1 LRISPPISVSADIFS
16 FGVLSV
22 EKYKRLTRSNQAKFR
37 DEIEMVC
44 AMVREHMHD
53 LTRRQLE
60 LRNILRH
67 RNRCRNIH
75 LSSTKH
81 VAEDS
86 RQSDAP
92 WFDVKRIHCAPVS
105 LILKVPG
112 AAGGCLL
119 ALEIRSVGW
128 PVHGLPTIARV
139 LLQAHRLAVTVK
151 RCRLCLRDSW
161 RGSCPGR
168 KRLSVHRIGEG
179 RPLRKIGTDLG
190 KPVLNRSADHIMVI
204 RHFPRPLVRFHDAAI
219 VTGTRLFPLCLNA
232 TCDEYSF

>member
-1 LRISPPISVSADIFS
+1 
-16 FGVLSV
+16 V

-112 AAGGCLL
+112 AARGCLL

-139 LLQAHRLAVTVK
+139 LLQAHRLVVTVNVAVFA
-151 RCRLCLRDSW
+151 CEILGGDLVPVVS
-161 RGSCPGR
+161 GSACIVLER
-168 KRLSVHRIGEG
+168 G
-179 RPLRKIGTDLG
+179 RPRRKIGTGLG
-190 KPVLNRSADHIMVI
+190 KPALNRSADHIMVI
-204 RHFPRPLVRFHDAAI
+204 RHSQDPSFGSTMPR
-219 VTGTRLFPLCLNA
+219 
-232 TCDEYSF
+232 